1 MNQKK
6 KTEIVN
12 VSLTRFR
19 EMRGLVADLEVL
31 AHRTFTHP
39 GLDEVAAECSGHLR
53 TALDALND
61 TAHAI
66 KAANRSLYEINL
78 PGVSMKSE
86 AA

>member
-6 KTEIVN
+6 NTEIVN

-19 EMRGLVADLEVL
+19 EMRGLVGDLEVL
-31 AHRTFTHP
+31 AHETFNHP
-39 GLDEVAAECSGHLR
+39 GLDEVAADCSGHLR
-53 TALDALND
+53 TALDALYE

-66 KAANRSLYEINL
+66 KAANRSLYEVNL
-78 PGVSMKSE
+78 PGVSMKSK